1 MRPLNNVLAA
11 GVFINAATSVII
23 INMPHSTTAVRAA
36 MRLKFFIILLITV
49 KVFCVFR
56 IIYLFQFIITYFNK
70 KN

>member
-56 IIYLFQFIITYFNK
+56 IIYLFQFIITYFN
-70 KN
+70 